1 MRQYLYTLAIASLTF
16 FAGNFVGQT
25 LDRLIFRD
33 DYNQSISYQIS
44 QDWQTILSDQAI
56 INH

>member
-33 DYNQSISYQIS
+33 DYNQEISYQIP
-44 QDWQTILSDQAI
+44 QDWQTTRSDRAI
-56 INH
+56 INN